1 MADENRELIEAM
13 EELRRSFGGMAMTV
27 EELDEAQKKAG
38 VGMKAFQKTLGKV
51 PGQVAAGMGS
61 FAKSVAEGDTSLKS
75 LNTVVDTASGA
86 LAAMA
91 KTIPF
96 AGDAVA
102 AGIKAVGE
110 ASKFVINQLDAT
122 AKVFND
128 FGKVGALGTKG
139 MTGVFEQFNRSGM
152 SLQSFNKAVA
162 DNAQTLARFRGMTA
176 EGAEGFSKIV
186 GGIVDSDAGMELR
199 RIGLS
204 ADQMGESAGA
214 FVAQQ
219 TRLGRSQAMTQQ
231 QLTSGTVQYV
241 KELDQLSKVTGL
253 SREAIQK
260 QQDAALSESKFRANY
275 ELAMQSGD
283 AARIRGAEAM
293 MTLQTRMQSFGAD
306 LGQGVRDLSAGIANT
321 DAARK
326 MVASTGGAAL
336 DIMNRLKAGAIDQD
350 QAQQEL
356 ADAMSRHK
364 NTQLQIAS
372 QVGDTVGVFS
382 DTAQTMDFIN
392 GAQKGQWTKAKA
404 VQDAQTKGGD
414 KLTDA
419 TVSAQENLEQM
430 NRKMAQLGFQLMP
443 DAAVAI
449 KAFTNSL
456 NDFLGWMGEK
466 LGIDMPGTKKTGAAA
481 ARAEHTA
488 KTQGTAEEQMAAA
501 TGSAGTAQ
509 LTPQESAAY
518 AAKQGAAKSYA
529 GLKLKSPE
537 AVAGGE
543 SSGALIELAY
553 NIQDALGSDLKYFSG
568 LNDTRKSK
576 DGKSKHGTGQAIDI
590 VLNDPEKYAS
600 ALATIKG
607 MKGVSFAQFEE
618 AGQVNANGTVSSG
631 AHIHAE
637 VSAANGFSGMIS
649 GPSSGYK
656 PNLTMHGTEQ
666 ISIQPNPNTGSVSP
680 NSDSNIMSQQ
690 LAKLEELVSVMKT
703 QVSISSKLLSYS
715 S

>member
-13 EELRRSFGGMAMTV
+13 EELRRSFGGMAMTA
-27 EELDEAQKKAG
+27 EELDAAQKKAS
-38 VGMKAFQKTLGKV
+38 VGIKAFEKALGKV
-51 PGQVAAGMGS
+51 PGQLAAGMGS
-61 FAKSVAEGDTSLKS
+61 FAKGVAEGDTSLKS

-86 LAAMA
+86 LAALA

-176 EGAEGFSKIV
+176 DGAEDFSRIV

-231 QLTSGTVQYV
+231 QLTTGTVQYV
-241 KELDQLSKVTGL
+241 KELDELSKVTGL

-260 QQDAALSESKFRANY
+260 QQDAALSESRFRANY
-275 ELAMQSGD
+275 ETLMASGQEKQAKALMAFQSQMQAIGP
-283 AARIRGAEAM
+283 E
-293 MTLQTRMQSFGAD
+293 
-306 LGQGVRDLSAGIANT
+306 LGQGARDLASGAANT

-326 MVASTGGAAL
+326 LLTSTGGAAQ
-336 DIMNRLKAGAIDQD
+336 DIIEQIKAGNLDQYEAAKQLQAASRAQGDAARENARYVDRANSAYIDF
-350 QAQQEL
+350 AQQADLNNAILNENGEL
-356 ADAMSRHK
+356 VK
-364 NTQLQIAS
+364 KTQK
-372 QVGDTVGVFS
+372 
-382 DTAQTMDFIN
+382 AQT
-392 GAQKGQWTKAKA
+392 
-404 VQDAQTKGGD
+404 VGGD
-414 KLTDA
+414 KMTDA
-419 TVSAQENLEQM
+419 TVSAQQNLEQM

-443 DAAVAI
+443 HAAVAI
-449 KAFTNSL
+449 EKFTASL
-456 NDFLGWMGEK
+456 NEFLGWMGEK
-466 LGIDMPGTKKTGAAA
+466 LGIDMPGTKKSGAAA
-481 ARAEHTA
+481 AKADNVAASQGSTADMLNAGAE
-488 KTQGTAEEQMAAA
+488 
-501 TGSAGTAQ
+501 AQ
-509 LTPQESAAY
+509 LTAQESAAY
-518 AAKQGAAKSYA
+518 AAKQGAAGSYA
-529 GLKLKSPE
+529 GLRIKGG
-537 AVAGGE
+537 ADGQATAGGQ
-543 SSGALIELAY
+543 ANPKLIEVANL
-553 NIQDALGSDLKYFSG
+553 IQDKLGG
-568 LNDTRKSK
+568 NLNHFTGFNDKFHLDRN
-576 DGKSKHGTGQAIDI
+576 SKHNQGTALDFTI
-590 VLNDPEKYAS
+590 NDPSMAAEVAATVKGIPGISNVLDEYNKPS
-600 ALATIKG
+600 AGATG
-607 MKGVSFAQFEE
+607 G
-618 AGQVNANGTVSSG
+618 
-631 AHIHAE
+631 HIHAE
-637 VSAANGFSGMIS
+637 ISARNGFSGMLS
-649 GPSSGYK
+649 GPSSGYR

-680 NSDSNIMSQQ
+680 NSDSSIMSQQ
-690 LAKLEELVSVMKT
+690 LAKLEELVTVMKS

>member
-13 EELRRSFGGMAMTV
+13 EELRRSFGGMAMTA
-27 EELDEAQKKAG
+27 EELDEAQKKAA
-38 VGMKAFQKTLGKV
+38 VGLKAFEKASKKSIGDVTKGL
-51 PGQVAAGMGS
+51 GS
-61 FAKSVAEGDTSLKS
+61 FAKGVAEGDTSLKS

-96 AGDAVA
+96 AGEAVA

-176 EGAEGFSKIV
+176 DGAEDFSKIV

-231 QLTSGTVQYV
+231 QLTTGTVQYV
-241 KELDQLSKVTGL
+241 KELDELSKVTGL

-260 QQDAALSESKFRANY
+260 QQDAALSESRFRANY
-275 ELAMQSGD
+275 ETLMAQGKEKEAKALMAFQSQMQAIGP
-283 AARIRGAEAM
+283 E
-293 MTLQTRMQSFGAD
+293 
-306 LGQGVRDLSAGIANT
+306 LGQGARDLASGAANT

-326 MVASTGGAAL
+326 LLASTGGAAQ
-336 DIMNRLKAGAIDQD
+336 DIIAQITSGNIDQYE
-350 QAQQEL
+350 A
-356 ADAMSRHK
+356 AK
-364 NTQLQIAS
+364 QLQTAS
-372 QVGDTVGVFS
+372 RSVGDAARENARFVDRSNSAFVDFS
-382 DTAQTMDFIN
+382 QQMDLNNAQMVE
-392 GAQKGQWTKAKA
+392 GRGLVKK
-404 VQDAQTKGGD
+404 VQNEQTKGGD
-414 KLTDA
+414 KMTDA
-419 TVSAQENLEQM
+419 TVSAQQNLEQM
-430 NRKMAQLGFQLMP
+430 NRRMAQLGFQLMP
-443 DAAVAI
+443 NAAVAI
-449 KAFTNSL
+449 EKFTASL

-466 LGIDMPGTKKTGAAA
+466 LGIDMPGTKKSGAAA
-481 ARAEHTA
+481 GASSAA
-488 KTQGTAEEQMAAA
+488 GTM
-501 TGSAGTAQ
+501 TGFDTGGGGGDQTGAGAGTAQ
-509 LTPQESAAY
+509 LT
-518 AAKQGAAKSYA
+518 AKEAGVE
-529 GLKLKSPE
+529 GLKVKSAE
-537 AVAGGE
+537 TYSGGA
-543 SSGALIELAY
+543 SSDGLIGLAHR
-553 NIQDALGSDLKYFSG
+553 IQEALGSDLKYFSG
-568 LNDTRKSK
+568 FNDSRPN
-576 DGKSKHGTGQAIDI
+576 DGKSKHGKGLALDV

-607 MKGVSFAQFEE
+607 MTGVSFAQFEE
-618 AGQVNANGTVSSG
+618 GGQRNANGSVASG

-637 VSAANGFSGMIS
+637 VSAANGFNGMIS
-649 GPSSGYK
+649 GPSSGYR

-666 ISIQPNPNTGSVSP
+666 ISIQPNPNTGSSSP
-680 NSDSNIMSQQ
+680 NSDSSIMSQQ
-690 LAKLEELVSVMKT
+690 LAKLEELVTVMKS